1 MVEESY
7 KSQFLGLFDEDLVKK
22 VILLSMTGPVKSI
35 SKEEMN
41 RIADMTQIERS
52 TREATSCYRHFCKQ
66 NAEIEITFTLY
77 SDIKFTENHF

>member
-22 VILLSMTGPVKSI
+22 VTSLSMTGPVKSI

-52 TREATSCYRHFCKQ
+52 TRDAISCYRIFVNKQ
-66 NAEIEITFTLY
+66 LKLY
-77 SDIKFTENHF
+77 GYLP

>member
-22 VILLSMTGPVKSI
+22 VTSLSMTGPVKSI

-52 TREATSCYRHFCKQ
+52 TREGDQLLSNICKQ
-66 NAEIEITFTLY
+66 TAKIVRLSSMTSHRITRV
-77 SDIKFTENHF
+77 IV

>member
-22 VILLSMTGPVKSI
+22 VTSLSMTGPVKSI

-41 RIADMTQIERS
+41 RIADLTQIERS
-52 TREATSCYRHFCKQ
+52 TREKICYWNFYYVKKKNNGIQ
-66 NAEIEITFTLY
+66 
-77 SDIKFTENHF
+77 

>member
-7 KSQFLGLFDEDLVKK
+7 KSQFLGLFDGDLVKK
-22 VILLSMTGPVKSI
+22 VTSLSMTGPVKSI

-52 TREATSCYRHFCKQ
+52 TREGDQLLSNICKQ
-66 NAEIEITFTLY
+66 TAKNIRLFSWVIV
-77 SDIKFTENHF
+77 